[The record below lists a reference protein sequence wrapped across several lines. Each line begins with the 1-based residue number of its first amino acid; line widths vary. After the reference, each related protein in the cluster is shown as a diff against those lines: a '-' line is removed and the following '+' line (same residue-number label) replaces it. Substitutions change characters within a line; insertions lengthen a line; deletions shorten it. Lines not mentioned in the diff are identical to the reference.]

1 MFLFG
6 CFLVFALFVF
16 HLKKNWKIRRRKKKK
31 NSVFVYI
38 GTYVSW
44 MAIET
49 KFSKFYIS
57 CNLDEHL
64 NA

>member
-1 MFLFG
+1 M
-6 CFLVFALFVF
+6 
-16 HLKKNWKIRRRKKKK
+16 
-31 NSVFVYI
+31 FVYI

-44 MAIET
+44 MAIEI